1 MKIDFYKYHGA
12 GNDFIIIDNRT
23 FAWVPDP
30 ETVALLCN
38 RHFGI
43 GADGLMLL
51 SEKMGFDFGMT
62 YFNADGRESTMCGN
76 GGRCI
81 AAFAH
86 TLGITGH
93 ATRFH
98 AIDGEHH
105 TVFLPK
111 EGNTNEYQIQ
121 LRMVNPS
128 RVTRYSDGFFVNTG
142 SPHWVIIVPNVSEI
156 RVSELG
162 RKLRNDPR
170 FLPGGVN
177 VDFVEILNDCLR
189 VRTYE
194 RGVEDETLSCGT
206 GVTAASLVAATL
218 DPENPGRYRIIT
230 QGGELNVRFTR
241 TESEFCDVWLEGPA
255 AFVFKGEIDPE
266 HLTRPYLFIP

>member
-12 GNDFIIIDNRT
+12 GNDFIIIDNRP

-51 SEKMGFDFGMT
+51 SEKMEFDFGMT

-86 TLGITGH
+86 TLGITGDSM
-93 ATRFH
+93 RFH

-105 TVFLPK
+105 AVFLPK
-111 EGNTNEYQIQ
+111 EGNTNEHQIQ

-128 RVTRYSDGFFVNTG
+128 RVTNYSDGFLVDTG

-170 FLPGGVN
+170 FLPDGVN

-241 TESEFCDVWLEGPA
+241 TGSRFCDVWLEGPA

-266 HLTRPYLFIP
+266 HLARPYLFIP

>member
-12 GNDFIIIDNRT
+12 GNDFIIIDNRSLS
-23 FAWVPDP
+23 WVADP

-86 TLGITGH
+86 ALGITGNPM
-93 ATRFH
+93 RFH

-105 TVFLPK
+105 AVIPQK
-111 EGNTNEYQIQ
+111 EGNINEYLIQ

-128 RVTRYSDGFFVNTG
+128 RVARYSDGFLVETG
-142 SPHWVIIVPNVSEI
+142 SPHWVIIVPDVSEI

-170 FLPGGVN
+170 FLPDGIN
-177 VDFVEILNDCLR
+177 VDFVEIRNDCLR

-230 QGGELNVRFTR
+230 QGGELYVRFTR
-241 TESEFCDVWLEGPA
+241 MGGEYCDVWLEGPA
-255 AFVFKGEIDPE
+255 TFVFKGEIDPE
-266 HLTRPYLFIP
+266 HLVRPFLFIP